1 MNTTTEVERKEL
13 GKWLNVLIAK
23 HAKRSGVKNI
33 QAWVL
38 DNFFWEIVDFILKDR
53 AKHATAVRKQVAE
66 EILDEI
72 GKLPHG
78 HTPDGKTHRYYPD
91 FYVNDWDT
99 FVETKGWYNESQQAK
114 VAAIRASHPT
124 MTLIIVTKPLLE
136 MYERCIKQ
144 PLLPFQ

>member
-53 AKHATAVRKQVAE
+53 AKHATAVRKEVAE
-66 EILDEI
+66 EILGELE
-72 GKLPHG
+72 KHG
-78 HTPDGKTHRYYPD
+78 HPMQGTWRRLLYQLRERYLGGEEEGK
-91 FYVNDWDT
+91 
-99 FVETKGWYNESQQAK
+99 
-114 VAAIRASHPT
+114 
-124 MTLIIVTKPLLE
+124 
-136 MYERCIKQ
+136 
-144 PLLPFQ
+144 

>member
-1 MNTTTEVERKEL
+1 MNTTTKVERKEL

-66 EILDEI
+66 EILEEI
-72 GKLPHG
+72 DSLPHG
-78 HTPDGKTHRYYPD
+78 HTPDGKTHWVSIHDEELETLRQRYLGGGKAE
-91 FYVNDWDT
+91 NS
-99 FVETKGWYNESQQAK
+99 KGGDN
-114 VAAIRASHPT
+114 
-124 MTLIIVTKPLLE
+124 
-136 MYERCIKQ
+136 
-144 PLLPFQ
+144 